1 MWNRIVTPLIDDK
14 EGMDVGGEVTSAN
27 EENGGRE
34 WLSAA
39 AMTVDGYVAV
49 CFLLC
54 FMACSVKN
62 KGRVGIQGVSV
73 RMFSTG
79 LYGKLWE
86 NVAYKALKMKKWL
99 QLCRNSELIMALT
112 SASICSSL
120 RTIPIIDDDVV
131 RMCPSDLIECDN
143 RGTKGVRFFQ
153 LVLREIVS
161 H

>member
-1 MWNRIVTPLIDDK
+1 MFALDIMVDGW
-14 EGMDVGGEVTSAN
+14 
-27 EENGGRE
+27 NGG
-34 WLSAA
+34 
-39 AMTVDGYVAV
+39 

-120 RTIPIIDDDVV
+120 RTIPIIDDNF
-131 RMCPSDLIECDN
+131 SECAP
-143 RGTKGVRFFQ
+143 V
-153 LVLREIVS
+153 I
-161 H
+161 